1 MTLSQFFCLSNGIWN
16 STVPKSRGLACT
28 GSACSKKEALKHRHK
43 RTHPRVRLLAMLF
56 LPQNFIGRPASIPV
70 SLSFKDRRYFTDC
83 KAGQQ
88 I

>member
-1 MTLSQFFCLSNGIWN
+1 MELFSEIYGAYFRTAERILSKGRL
-16 STVPKSRGLACT
+16 TPKEVQQLIQE
-28 GSACSKKEALKHRHK
+28 EAFRDS
-43 RTHPRVRLLAMLF
+43 MLF

-83 KAGQQ
+83 KAGLQ